1 MKGKFSKKNSTVG
14 AVEIFKKGNISLNND
29 AEVAVINDN
38 ITTSLPS
45 LSTPA
50 VNFSSEVTDKVIK
63 SLKKLE
69 LPHLKELV
77 EGSGIDPEVLRVNK
91 IMSFVTLPGELNDAH
106 SYLNTY
112 GNGDNVNANGTLRK
126 NVADKYWN

>member
-1 MKGKFSKKNSTVG
+1 MRGKFGKKKSTAATVDFSK
-14 AVEIFKKGNISLNND
+14 EDNISLNNGS
-29 AEVAVINDN
+29 AEGVSSTTITNYDNSNMINV
-38 ITTSLPS
+38 TPSLPS
-45 LSTPA
+45 LSIPT

-91 IMSFVTLPGELNDAH
+91 IMSLVTLPGA
-106 SYLNTY
+106 
-112 GNGDNVNANGTLRK
+112 
-126 NVADKYWN
+126 